1 MEGKMRFKFGLEALL
16 KYRKS
21 IEDQYYTELASLREK
36 ELVEEEKLFDIR
48 ETQRI
53 SQKGLQGKMKG
64 SLLSLEE
71 LSRQSV
77 AQRGILNDLNN
88 KVAEKREQLTDAS
101 KSRKIIEK
109 LREKKLDE
117 YKQSVNIQENKD
129 IDETVTNRF
138 LRKDNTT

>member
-1 MEGKMRFKFGLEALL
+1 MRFKFGLETLL

-21 IEDQYYTELASLREK
+21 IEDQYRTELASLREK

-48 ETQRI
+48 KIQRI
-53 SQKGLQGKMKG
+53 SQKNLQGKVKG
-64 SLLSLEE
+64 HLLSLEE
-71 LSRQSV
+71 LTRQSV
-77 AQRGILNDLNN
+77 VQRRILNDLNN
-88 KVAEKREQLTDAS
+88 EVTEKREQLIDLS

-109 LREKKLDE
+109 LREKKFDE
-117 YKQSVNIQENKD
+117 YKQSLNIQENKD

>member
-1 MEGKMRFKFGLEALL
+1 MRFKFGLETLL

-21 IEDQYYTELASLREK
+21 IEDQYRTELASLREK

-48 ETQRI
+48 EIQRI
-53 SQKGLQGKMKG
+53 SQKNLQGKMKG
-64 SLLSLEE
+64 HLLSLEE

-77 AQRGILNDLNN
+77 IQRTILNDLNN
-88 KVAEKREQLTDAS
+88 EIAEKREQLIDTS

-109 LREKKLDE
+109 LREKKFDE
-117 YKQSVNIQENKD
+117 YKQSLNIQENKD

-138 LRKDNTT
+138 LRKGNIA